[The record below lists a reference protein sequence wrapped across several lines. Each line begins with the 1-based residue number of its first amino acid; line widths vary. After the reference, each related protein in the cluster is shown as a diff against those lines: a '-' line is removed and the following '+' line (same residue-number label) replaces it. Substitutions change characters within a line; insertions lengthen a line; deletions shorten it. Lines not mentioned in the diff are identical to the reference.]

1 MVFGRVAPAESQR
14 DIIPND
20 NVYNNKFNYA
30 NNNIKTSKYT
40 LLTFLPLN
48 LFEQFQRLANFYFAC
63 LLILQLIDVISS
75 LTPVTTAV
83 PLVGVLTLIAIKD
96 GYDDIQRHR
105 TDRQVNNRKSRVLR
119 KGQLVEEKW
128 HRVQVGDVV
137 RMDNNQFIAAD
148 LLLLSSSNPN
158 GLCYIETAELDGE
171 SNLKSRQSEEATNQ
185 MGEDEV
191 ALSQFNG
198 HIICEPPNS
207 NLSRFEGTMEW
218 EGRKYAID
226 NDQILLRGAVLRNTA
241 WCYGVVVFAGRDTKL
256 MQNSG
261 KAKFKR
267 TSIDRLLNFI
277 ILGIVFFLLCMC
289 LFCTIAC
296 GVWETLTGLQF
307 RVYLPW
313 DLIVPTDP
321 VQGATVTALLVF
333 FSYAIVL
340 NTVVPI
346 SLYVSVEVIR
356 LFLSF
361 LINWDNEMYDAESGT
376 RAKARN
382 TTLNEELGQ
391 IEYIFSDKTGTL
403 TRNIMTFNKCSIKGK
418 VYGNVPE
425 SQQGGAS
432 SETDEEPTRVDFS
445 DNPMAEPDFKFYD
458 KSLLDDVK
466 RGDPNVHEFFRL
478 LALCHTVMP
487 EYKEG
492 NLEYQAQSPDENA
505 LVSSARNF
513 GFVFT
518 KRTPRSITIT
528 FSGVEEVYELLCI
541 LDFNNVRKRMSVILR
556 KDGKI
561 RLYCKGADVVIFERL
576 KAGQD
581 ELKIDTQDHLDNFAV
596 DGLRTLCLGTR
607 DLTEQ
612 EFSDWKAAHHNA
624 AISLENR
631 EEKLDEVYNQIERN
645 LDLLG
650 ATAIEDKLQDGVPR
664 TIGNLRSAG
673 IKIWVLTGDKQETA
687 VNIGYS
693 CQLLGYDLVEEPF
706 IVDGISYE
714 EVQRQLVQHRTKI
727 NSYLTN
733 DWHMTSTRPNGRVD
747 AVSMMT
753 LSDASS
759 LMDGGEAIDGAA
771 HSGMHKGD
779 PNYPEFAL
787 VINGHSLVH
796 ALAPS
801 LELLLLGV
809 AEHCN
814 SVICCRVTPIQKAL
828 VVDLV
833 KKYKKAVTLAIGDGA
848 NDVSMIKTAHIGVG
862 ISGQEGMQAVLAS
875 DYSIAQFQFLERLL
889 LVHGRWSY
897 YRMCKFLRYFFYK
910 NFAFTLCHFWYAF
923 FCGFSAQTLF
933 ADMFIACYNV
943 FYSSQPVLA
952 IGIFDQD
959 VDVDHALKYPKL
971 YAPGLSSALFNK
983 REFFKSAL
991 QGFISSCFL
1000 FFLSHGAYHNKTDLN
1015 GRVLTDHMLF
1025 GTIVATTL
1033 VIVVTAQVALDTSY
1047 WTWLNH
1053 LAIWGS
1059 LVFYFCLQFF
1069 YNQIFVGSYIGTMD
1083 TAMMDPTFW
1092 FTCLL
1097 STVVLLLPVIAWR
1110 FYRSDVHPTLA
1121 DKVRLLQRHSKIKPK
1136 EEFRPFSGRRSR
1148 RSVRSGYAFAHQEGF
1163 GRLITSGKM
1172 MRQSHQQATNFQQ
1185 PPPTIREVS
1194 GLEKAA
1200 TNNGPSLHQGAPNKN
1215 KEPQN
1220 NQQSQ
1225 PSGFEDNLPNRVTN

>member
-1 MVFGRVAPAESQR
+1 
-14 DIIPND
+14 
-20 NVYNNKFNYA
+20 
-30 NNNIKTSKYT
+30 
-40 LLTFLPLN
+40 
-48 LFEQFQRLANFYFAC
+48 
-63 LLILQLIDVISS
+63 
-75 LTPVTTAV
+75 
-83 PLVGVLTLIAIKD
+83 
-96 GYDDIQRHR
+96 
-105 TDRQVNNRKSRVLR
+105 
-119 KGQLVEEKW
+119 
-128 HRVQVGDVV
+128 
-137 RMDNNQFIAAD
+137 
-148 LLLLSSSNPN
+148 
-158 GLCYIETAELDGE
+158 
-171 SNLKSRQSEEATNQ
+171 
-185 MGEDEV
+185 
-191 ALSQFNG
+191 
-198 HIICEPPNS
+198 
-207 NLSRFEGTMEW
+207 
-218 EGRKYAID
+218 
-226 NDQILLRGAVLRNTA
+226 
-241 WCYGVVVFAGRDTKL
+241 
-256 MQNSG
+256 
-261 KAKFKR
+261 
-267 TSIDRLLNFI
+267 
-277 ILGIVFFLLCMC
+277 
-289 LFCTIAC
+289 
-296 GVWETLTGLQF
+296 
-307 RVYLPW
+307 
-313 DLIVPTDP
+313 
-321 VQGATVTALLVF
+321 
-333 FSYAIVL
+333 
-340 NTVVPI
+340 
-346 SLYVSVEVIR
+346 
-356 LFLSF
+356 
-361 LINWDNEMYDAESGT
+361 MYDTESGT

-418 VYGNVPE
+418 VYGNTPE
-425 SQQGGAS
+425 NQQGGGRG
-432 SETDEEPTRVDFS
+432 SEMDEEPTLLDFS

-458 KSLLDDVK
+458 KSLLDDVRK
-466 RGDPNVHEFFRL
+466 GDPNVHEFFRL

-576 KAGQD
+576 RPGQED
-581 ELKIDTQDHLDNFAV
+581 LKTTTQDHLDNFAV

-631 EEKLDEVYNQIERN
+631 EEKLDAVYNQIETD

-687 VNIGYS
+687 INIGYS
-693 CQLLGYDLVEEPF
+693 CQLLGYDLIEEPF
-706 IVDGISYE
+706 IVDGTSYE

-727 NSYLTN
+727 NSYLTM
-733 DWHMTSTRPNGRVD
+733 DWPIHTSTTQHPPNNGRID
-747 AVSMMT
+747 SVSMMT

-759 LMDGGEAIDGAA
+759 LMGGEAPVDGATAA
-771 HSGMHKGD
+771 HNMQKNHGPD

-787 VINGHSLVH
+787 VITGHSLVY
-796 ALAPS
+796 ALDHS
-801 LELLLLGV
+801 LELLFLGV

-814 SVICCRVTPIQKAL
+814 SVICCRVTPLQKAM
-828 VVDLV
+828 VVELV
-833 KKYKKAVTLAIGDGA
+833 KKYKKAVTLSIGDGA

-933 ADMFIACYNV
+933 APMFIAVYNV
-943 FYSSQPVLA
+943 FYTSQPVLA
-952 IGIFDQD
+952 LGIFDQD
-959 VDVDHALKYPKL
+959 VDATHSLKFPKL

-991 QGFISSCFL
+991 HGFISSCFL
-1000 FFLSHGAYHNKTDLN
+1000 FFISHGAYHNKTGLN
-1015 GRVLTDHMLF
+1015 GQGLSDHMLF
-1025 GTIVATTL
+1025 GSVVATTL

-1047 WTWLNH
+1047 WTRLNH
-1053 LAIWGS
+1053 VAIWGS
-1059 LVFYFCLQFF
+1059 LIFYFALQYF
-1069 YNQIFVGSYIGTMD
+1069 YNYVIFGSYIGSLLM
-1083 TAMMDPTFW
+1083 AMKDPTFW
-1092 FTCLL
+1092 FTSLL
-1097 STVVLLLPVIAWR
+1097 TTVVLLLPVVAWR

-1121 DKVRLLQRHSKIKPK
+1121 DRVRLLQRHSQIKPR

-1148 RSVRSGYAFAHQEGF
+1148 RSTRSGYAFAHTEGF
-1163 GRLITSGKM
+1163 GRLTTSGRM
-1172 MRQSHQQATNFQQ
+1172 MRQQNQVFQPTTSTIHEGPGSTANSKHSDGTARNTGTN
-1185 PPPTIREVS
+1185 TINLNINGRVQEV
-1194 GLEKAA
+1194 
-1200 TNNGPSLHQGAPNKN
+1200 
-1215 KEPQN
+1215 
-1220 NQQSQ
+1220 
-1225 PSGFEDNLPNRVTN
+1225 DLPNQIN